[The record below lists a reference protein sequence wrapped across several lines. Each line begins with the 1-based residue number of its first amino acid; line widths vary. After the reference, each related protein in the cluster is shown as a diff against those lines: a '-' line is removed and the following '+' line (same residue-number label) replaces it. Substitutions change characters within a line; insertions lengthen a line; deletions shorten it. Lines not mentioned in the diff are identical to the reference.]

1 MSDGVIVAIITSATS
16 LLLAVVNIIVAAI
29 KNRKDKKS
37 GVEKKLDRIEE
48 RLNGIEKRLDGMETT
63 QKKQTEHDNL
73 QYMSILRLTVM
84 DSDMPMSE
92 RLIAGKEY
100 LARNGNG
107 DVKAFYQELERKVNT
122 DD

>member
-1 MSDGVIVAIITSATS
+1 MSDGVVIAIISSFSAV
-16 LLLAVVNIIVAAI
+16 LLTIVNAVIAGIQRHNAKRRGTEERIERIEA
-29 KNRKDKKS
+29 
-37 GVEKKLDRIEE
+37 KLDK
-48 RLNGIEKRLDGMETT
+48 LADHND
-63 QKKQTEHDNL
+63 L
-73 QYMSILRLTVM
+73 QYMSLLRLTVM

-107 DVKAFYQELERKVNT
+107 DVKAFYQELERKVN